1 MPLPKKIDIIEQ
13 ARENLKKMRPHIRL
27 MNNDGTC
34 ETVMLDDVDA
44 VNKLPK
50 EIREIIQDFR
60 KRRLRGTSIKQ
71 NKVMWSE
78 MEDTNETTNT
88 QNV

>member
-1 MPLPKKIDIIEQ
+1 
-13 ARENLKKMRPHIRL
+13 MRPHIRL